1 MRKLLTALTVM
12 AAVTL
17 PLSAFATTQVE
28 VTTNVGNFTIQL
40 DEQKAPIS
48 SKNFLRYVE
57 DGSYE
62 GTIFHRV
69 IPGFMA
75 QGGGFDEDLTRRP
88 SYDAIKNEAT
98 NGLKN
103 DRATVAMARTQDPHS
118 ATRQFYINYQ
128 NNSFLNANGNQA
140 GYAVFGKV
148 VKGFSVIEKMAT
160 IPTTTIRSMGMKDVP
175 QQPIVI
181 KTIKT
186 INN

>member
-1 MRKLLTALTVM
+1 MRKFLAALTIM
-12 AAVTL
+12 ASATVS
-17 PLSAFATTQVE
+17 LSIHAATQVE
-28 VTTNVGNFTIQL
+28 VSTNLGDFTIQL
-40 DEQKAPIS
+40 DEQKAPVS

-88 SYDAIKNEAT
+88 SYEPIKNEAT

-103 DRATVAMARTQDPHS
+103 DRATVAMARTQDPNS

-128 NNSFLNANGNQA
+128 NNGFLNANGNQA

-148 VKGFSVIEKMAT
+148 VKGFAVIEKMAT

>member
-1 MRKLLTALTVM
+1 MRKTLTALTLV
-12 AAVTL
+12 ASSL
-17 PLSAFATTQVE
+17 LSASVWAATQVE
-28 VTTNVGNFTIQL
+28 VSTNLGDFTIQL
-40 DEQKAPIS
+40 DEEKAPIS

-75 QGGGFDEDLTRRP
+75 QGGGFDEDLNRRP
-88 SYDAIKNEAT
+88 TYDPIKNEGT

-103 DRATVAMARTQDPHS
+103 DRATIAMARTQDPNS

-128 NNSFLNANGNQA
+128 NNSFLNANGTQP

-148 VKGFSVIEKMAT
+148 VKGFAVIEKMAA

>member
-1 MRKLLTALTVM
+1 MRRYLVALLFCLALPAS
-12 AAVTL
+12 AA
-17 PLSAFATTQVE
+17 TQVL
-28 VTTNVGNFTIQL
+28 VTTNLGEFTIQL
-40 DEQKAPIS
+40 DEQKAPVS

-57 DGSYE
+57 DGSYV

-75 QGGGFDEDLTRRP
+75 QGGGFDQDMKRRATYAP
-88 SYDAIKNEAT
+88 INNESA
-98 NGLKN
+98 NGLSN
-103 DRATVAMARTQDPHS
+103 ARATIAMARTQDPDS

-128 NNSFLNANGNQA
+128 NNSFLDAQGSRP

-148 VKGFSVIEKMAT
+148 VKGFSVIEKMAE

-181 KTIKT
+181 KA
-186 INN
+186 INIINK

>member
-1 MRKLLTALTVM
+1 
-12 AAVTL
+12 
-17 PLSAFATTQVE
+17 
-28 VTTNVGNFTIQL
+28 
-40 DEQKAPIS
+40 
-48 SKNFLRYVE
+48 
-57 DGSYE
+57 
-62 GTIFHRV
+62 
-69 IPGFMA
+69 MA